1 MAGSWSPQKDYLVDR
16 RNVEVPQGMERKRTN
31 RAIDFLRPEHTR
43 YLSCALWQK
52 VHFDWLLV
60 VTIRRA
66 ALAHGK
72 AVRRMTLSLS
82 KGPATVCF
90 TRLNFCRSL
99 RGTFAISNPC
109 LDIETANRP
118 VGGLDVQGAGET
130 LVPPPSPAPSLKLR
144 SSRRLWRTGIPNI
157 FSKVR

>member
-1 MAGSWSPQKDYLVDR
+1 
-16 RNVEVPQGMERKRTN
+16 
-31 RAIDFLRPEHTR
+31 
-43 YLSCALWQK
+43 

-90 TRLNFCRSL
+90 TRLNFFRSL
-99 RGTFAISNPC
+99 RGTFALLASG
-109 LDIETANRP
+109 IEQ
-118 VGGLDVQGAGET
+118 GLCYIGH
-130 LVPPPSPAPSLKLR
+130 
-144 SSRRLWRTGIPNI
+144 
-157 FSKVR
+157 